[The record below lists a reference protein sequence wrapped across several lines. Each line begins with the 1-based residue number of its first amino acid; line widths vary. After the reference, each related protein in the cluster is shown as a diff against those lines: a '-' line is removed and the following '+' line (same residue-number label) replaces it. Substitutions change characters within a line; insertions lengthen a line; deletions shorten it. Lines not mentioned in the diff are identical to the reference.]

1 MMKEQINELINKARK
16 ENSPSLLIYTLIKSE
31 LVNNEHSK
39 HPLSDIDVL
48 RKMIKEREKA
58 ETSYLEND
66 RKDLAYKER
75 LEIMEI
81 KKLLP
86 KEPPI
91 AILHEAIKNAMSALG
106 RTPTVIDT
114 PIIIS
119 IINTK
124 YPSAQKSTIVS
135 IYKSLI

>member
-48 RKMIKEREKA
+48 RRMIKEREKA

-91 AILHEAIKNAMSALG
+91 AVLHEAIKNAMSALG

>member
-1 MMKEQINELINKARK
+1 MMKEQINKLINKARK

-91 AILHEAIKNAMSALG
+91 AVLHEAIKNAMSALG

>member
-91 AILHEAIKNAMSALG
+91 AVLHEAIKNAMSALG

>member
-1 MMKEQINELINKARK
+1 MKEQINELINKARK
-16 ENSPSLLIYTLIKSE
+16 ENSSSLLIYTLIKSE

-66 RKDLAYKER
+66 RRDLAYKER
-75 LEIMEI
+75 LEIVEI

-91 AILHEAIKNAMSALG
+91 AVLHEAIKNAMSALG

-124 YPSAQKSTIVS
+124 YPSAQKSTIVN
-135 IYKSLI
+135 IFKSLI

>member
-1 MMKEQINELINKARK
+1 MEEQINELINKARK

-66 RKDLAYKER
+66 RRDLAYKER
-75 LEIMEI
+75 LEIVEI

-91 AILHEAIKNAMSALG
+91 AVLHEAIKNAMSALG

>member
-1 MMKEQINELINKARK
+1 
-16 ENSPSLLIYTLIKSE
+16 
-31 LVNNEHSK
+31 
-39 HPLSDIDVL
+39 
-48 RKMIKEREKA
+48 
-58 ETSYLEND
+58 
-66 RKDLAYKER
+66 
-75 LEIMEI
+75 
-81 KKLLP
+81 
-86 KEPPI
+86 
-91 AILHEAIKNAMSALG
+91 MSALG